1 MWIAFWLVIVLL
13 AAIGEIFTFD
23 LFLGSMAV
31 AALITAGL
39 AALLL
44 PITVQAVAF
53 AALSL
58 VGIVL
63 VRPALKQT
71 LGIGSLAQE
80 QNGVTHSHLQGRQG
94 IVTQEIDLGGGLVR
108 LGTGDFWTARPF
120 DSTDTFQVGERI
132 EVVYVD
138 GLTALVERARTL
150 PINTTSGADDIAEPR
165 QKGIS

>member
-13 AAIGEIFTFD
+13 AAIGEVFTFD
-23 LFLGSMAV
+23 LFLGSVAV
-31 AALITAGL
+31 AALITAGV
-39 AALLL
+39 ALLL
-44 PITVQAVAF
+44 PITAQASAF
-53 AALSL
+53 VALSL

-63 VRPALKQT
+63 VRPTLKRT

-80 QNGVTHSHLQGRQG
+80 QNGANHSHLQGRQG
-94 IVTQEIDLGGGLVR
+94 IVTQEIDMGGGLVR
-108 LGTGDFWTARPF
+108 LGAGEFWTARPF
-120 DSTDTFQVGERI
+120 DSTDTLQVGEHI

-150 PINTTSGADDIAEPR
+150 PVNTTSGADDRAEPR